1 MPASVSTVVE
11 FMSSFIMA
19 LISAAADDAA
29 AAGIEL
35 AAAVAYS
42 KLAAVVAGP
51 DGRAG
56 TAAEDEET
64 TLLRGFAWDNS
75 GSMNSPGFE
84 FGPWGE
90 RAMCAFWVSRRTLE
104 GKEGSFG
111 MVRWRRA
118 ALMPERR
125 SKRGRREVDF
135 MLSKRKGCF

>member
-11 FMSSFIMA
+11 FVSSFIMA

-56 TAAEDEET
+56 TSAEDEET
-64 TLLRGFAWDNS
+64 ALLRGFAWDNS

-90 RAMCAFWVSRRTLE
+90 RAMCAFWVSLRTLE

-111 MVRWRRA
+111 IVRWMA
-118 ALMPERR
+118 ASMPERR
-125 SKRGRREVDF
+125 SKRGRSEVDF